1 VNTRLLRTAT
11 KITLDTRSTQSR
23 DVEHVL
29 TLQNIQEAY
38 SCGFEELKQFLL
50 DQVFNDKSTVGID
63 DILIRLN
70 RIDNALFSDVEKLR
84 TLNK

>member
-1 VNTRLLRTAT
+1 MNTRLLRTAT